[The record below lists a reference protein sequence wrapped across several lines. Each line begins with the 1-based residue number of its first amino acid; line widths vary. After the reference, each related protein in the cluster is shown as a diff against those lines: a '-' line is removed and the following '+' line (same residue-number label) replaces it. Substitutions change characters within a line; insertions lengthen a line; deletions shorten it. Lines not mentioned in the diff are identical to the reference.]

1 MAVMSYI
8 QAVTL
13 AMKEE
18 MERDESICLRRR
30 RWKEGR
36 CL

>member
-8 QAVTL
+8 DAITL

-18 MERDESICLRRR
+18 MERDERVFILGG
-30 RWKEGR
+30 RWS
-36 CL
+36 